1 MKSTPDM
8 DPVELER
15 AIVSRS
21 PGAWFE
27 LHGAIYD
34 KERNIHRAPDLI
46 LNDMQ
51 QQLDEIVVWCGD
63 NGVPC
68 RIITLKGRQQ
78 GSSTWSVGA
87 LYHKLR
93 VKSSKACIIGDLY
106 ERSVANL
113 VAMFDLYAT
122 EDRIKWGGTYYA
134 PGKKFSNG
142 SELKTETANSPRAGA
157 SGTFQAVLAT
167 EVAHW
172 KETDGAGGK
181 KISAKAVFAA
191 LLNCVPKKAGTL
203 VIVESTPNGASG
215 VYYDTYQGAATFEQV
230 RSGNTPA
237 GWNGFIKV
245 FYPWH
250 QHPEYRN
257 EVSLKQEQ
265 EIQASLSEREQ
276 ELIAEHGL
284 DMGRLAWRR
293 EKLAG
298 PEFNHDESKLE
309 EEYPSDEV
317 RCLTADT
324 RVGTSKGYVRIS
336 DVEVGSMSD
345 HGKVVAKQMTGV
357 KPVVLVTTKHG
368 FTLRCTTNH
377 RVAVGDGFV
386 EAQDLIGKQITLQ
399 PPVLADHGKYHTV
412 QWDGFAGV
420 DHKLLINEDWGA
432 FLGYFAGDGSF
443 GGDCLSSVVDQ
454 RDQDVVERIAE
465 LTEMVVGRPPQ
476 RRLVGPNKGGEE
488 IRISDKRLK
497 EVFERLGVIQE
508 TRYSPTCLNIT
519 RKVCVPECIWK
530 SPRSVVRQFLRYLF
544 EADGW
549 SSDTVCTIKFF
560 TKYITFARDVQ
571 RLLMAF
577 GIRGRIRHIVKT
589 MNGKKFPGVDM
600 QLCSVDAV
608 KFMEEIGFVSARKNR
623 TVAAT
628 KISHPGLLSRYNYN
642 DEVVSVE
649 PDGEE
654 EVWDI
659 QIEGSR
665 PVFSANGILVHN
677 CFLMSGRR
685 ALPMLALQAMKKKA
699 ELYGP
704 GKLQLGVLQWTDV
717 LENKVVYRVTGDD
730 EAWVKIWEIPRPGL
744 RYLLSVDPCTGA
756 AHGDDPDNHGI
767 GMWREGYWGNDGRWN
782 PQALVARLA
791 DVFLEKIDAK
801 KRARC
806 MWDVTL
812 ASERVA
818 MLSCYYGWAT
828 TVVEINKDA
837 GFCVLLQQRPRMR
850 LFVRMIPNRLEQTES
865 KEYGWDTNAKTR
877 GPIIEGLKTK
887 IRHWEEIGGGIMIWD
902 LPTISECMTM
912 IVLPNGRAE
921 AAGGCHDDQV
931 LEAAI
936 ADACMG
942 SAKAMPYPQLGGRFG
957 SGQQPTGDMT
967 YS

>member
-87 LYHKLR
+87 LYLKLR

-122 EDRIKWGGTYYA
+122 EDRFKWGGTYYA

-230 RSGNTPA
+230 RSGDTPA

-276 ELIAEHGL
+276 ELITEHGL

-309 EEYPSDEV
+309 EEYPSDE
-317 RCLTADT
+317 
-324 RVGTSKGYVRIS
+324 
-336 DVEVGSMSD
+336 
-345 HGKVVAKQMTGV
+345 
-357 KPVVLVTTKHG
+357 
-368 FTLRCTTNH
+368 
-377 RVAVGDGFV
+377 
-386 EAQDLIGKQITLQ
+386 
-399 PPVLADHGKYHTV
+399 
-412 QWDGFAGV
+412 
-420 DHKLLINEDWGA
+420 
-432 FLGYFAGDGSF
+432 
-443 GGDCLSSVVDQ
+443 
-454 RDQDVVERIAE
+454 
-465 LTEMVVGRPPQ
+465 
-476 RRLVGPNKGGEE
+476 
-488 IRISDKRLK
+488 IR
-497 EVFERLGVIQE
+497 
-508 TRYSPTCLNIT
+508 
-519 RKVCVPECIWK
+519 
-530 SPRSVVRQFLRYLF
+530 
-544 EADGW
+544 
-549 SSDTVCTIKFF
+549 
-560 TKYITFARDVQ
+560 
-571 RLLMAF
+571 
-577 GIRGRIRHIVKT
+577 
-589 MNGKKFPGVDM
+589 
-600 QLCSVDAV
+600 
-608 KFMEEIGFVSARKNR
+608 
-623 TVAAT
+623 
-628 KISHPGLLSRYNYN
+628 
-642 DEVVSVE
+642 
-649 PDGEE
+649 
-654 EVWDI
+654 
-659 QIEGSR
+659 
-665 PVFSANGILVHN
+665 

-699 ELYGP
+699 EMYGP
-704 GKLQLGVLQWTDV
+704 GKLKLGVLQWTDA
-717 LENKVVYRVTGDD
+717 LENRAVYRVTGDD

-767 GMWREGYWGNDGRWN
+767 GMWRDGYWGNDGRWN

-791 DVFLEKIDAK
+791 DVFLEKIDPK

-818 MLSCYYGWAT
+818 MLSAHYGWAT
-828 TVVEINKDA
+828 TVVETNKDA

-850 LFVRMIPNRLEQTES
+850 LFVRMIPNRLEQTEAR
-865 KEYGWDTNAKTR
+865 EYGWDTNAKTR

-887 IRHWEEIGGGIMIWD
+887 IRHWEETGGGIMIWD

-921 AAGGCHDDQV
+921 AAGGSHDDQV
-931 LEAAI
+931 LSAAI

-942 SAKAMPYPQLGGRFG
+942 SAKAMPYPQMGGKFG

-967 YS
+967 FT